1 MDLQLMPTN
10 MKLHV
15 KVGNFYWLPC
25 DRGVEIKA
33 VYSDSLDVVVGTFN
47 KYGEIVKFSPK
58 VWNVTYEVLDDSK
71 EFSDIEDLK
80 WYLMSAYVL

>member
-1 MDLQLMPTN
+1 

>member
-1 MDLQLMPTN
+1 

-15 KVGNFYWLPC
+15 KVGNFYWLSC
-25 DRGVEIKA
+25 DKAIEIKA

-47 KYGEIVKFSPK
+47 TDSKIVKFSPK
-58 VWNVTYEVLDDSK
+58 VRNVTYEVLDDSK

>member
-1 MDLQLMPTN
+1 

-15 KVGNFYWLPC
+15 KVGNFYWLSC
-25 DRGVEIKA
+25 DKAVEIKA
-33 VYSDSLDVVVGTFN
+33 VYSDRLDVTVGVFN
-47 KYGEIVKFSPK
+47 TDGEIVKFSPK
-58 VWNVTYEVLDDSK
+58 VRNVTYEVLDDSK

>member
-1 MDLQLMPTN
+1 

-25 DRGVEIKA
+25 DRGIEIKA
-33 VYSDSLDVVVGTFN
+33 VYSDSLDVTVGVFN
-47 KYGEIVKFSPK
+47 TNGEVVKFSPK
-58 VWNVTYEVLDDSK
+58 VWNITYEVLDDSK
-71 EFSDIEDLK
+71 EFSNIDDLE

>member
-1 MDLQLMPTN
+1 

-47 KYGEIVKFSPK
+47 INGEIVKFSPK
-58 VWNVTYEVLDDSK
+58 VWNVTYKVLNDSK

-80 WYLMSAYVL
+80 WYLMIAYVL

>member
-1 MDLQLMPTN
+1 

-25 DRGVEIKA
+25 DKGVEIKA

-58 VWNVTYEVLDDSK
+58 VWNVTYKVLDDSK

-80 WYLMSAYVL
+80 WYLMIAYVL

>member
-1 MDLQLMPTN
+1 

-25 DRGVEIKA
+25 DKGVEIKA

-58 VWNVTYEVLDDSK
+58 VWNVTYKVLNDSK

-80 WYLMSAYVL
+80 WYLMIAYVL

>member
-1 MDLQLMPTN
+1 

-15 KVGNFYWLPC
+15 KVGNFYWLSC
-25 DRGVEIKA
+25 DKAIEIKA
-33 VYSDSLDVVVGTFN
+33 VYSNSLDVTVGVFN
-47 KYGEIVKFSPK
+47 TNGEVVKFSPK
-58 VWNVTYEVLDDSK
+58 VRNVTYEVLDDSK

>member
-1 MDLQLMPTN
+1 

-15 KVGNFYWLPC
+15 KIGNFYWLPC

-47 KYGEIVKFSPK
+47 KDGEIVKFSPK
-58 VWNVTYEVLDDSK
+58 VWNIPYKILDDSK

-80 WYLMSAYVL
+80 WYLFSAYVL

>member
-1 MDLQLMPTN
+1 

-25 DRGVEIKA
+25 DKGVEIKA

-47 KYGEIVKFSPK
+47 INGEIVKFSPK
-58 VWNVTYEVLDDSK
+58 VWNVTYKVLNDSK
-71 EFSDIEDLK
+71 EFSNIEDLK
-80 WYLMSAYVL
+80 WYLLIAYVL